1 MEICVHTE
9 PTQRG
14 ASYRTLVQA
23 ASATAELGFDGFF
36 RSDHYL
42 QFGTPTQ
49 PAGVSDAWLSLA
61 ALARDTTGIR
71 LGTLVTPVTLR
82 SPVHLAVQVAQV
94 DQMSDG
100 RIELGIGGGWYRHEY
115 EACAVP
121 FPSDRIGRLGEAVE
135 IITGLWRTEP
145 GETFDY
151 PGARYRITGAQS
163 PVATVQRP
171 GPPLI
176 IGGAGGPR
184 SLDLAVR
191 HAREYNLPFVPPEE
205 VVRIGRLLRE
215 RSAQIGRDVPPR
227 LSVLQTVC
235 CGKDAADVAAR
246 AEGLGEALRPVSFA
260 GTPGEVADRIGRYAE
275 AGVERV
281 YLRLL
286 DVEDLGHLE
295 LLGTELLP
303 RLR

>member
-14 ASYRTLVQA
+14 ASYRTLARA
-23 ASATAELGFDGFF
+23 AAATAELGFDGFF

-42 QFGTPTQ
+42 QFGTPVR
-49 PAGVSDAWLSLA
+49 PAGVSDAWVSLA
-61 ALARDTTGIR
+61 ALARDTAGIR

-82 SPVHLAVQVAQV
+82 SPVQLAVQVAQV
-94 DQMSDG
+94 DEMSGG
-100 RIELGIGGGWYRHEY
+100 RVELGVGGGWYKDEY

-121 FPSDRIGRLGEAVE
+121 FPSDRIGRLSEAIE

-145 GETFDY
+145 GERFDH
-151 PGARYRITGAQS
+151 PGPRYRVAGAQP
-163 PVATVQRP
+163 PVATAQRP

-176 IGGAGGPR
+176 LGGAGGPR

-191 HAREYNLPFVPPEE
+191 HAREYNLPFVAPEE
-205 VVRIGRLLRE
+205 VSRIGLLLRE
-215 RSAQIGRDVPPR
+215 RSAQAGREVPPR

-235 CGKDAADVAAR
+235 CGKDEAQVTAR
-246 AEGLGEALRPVSFA
+246 AAVLGEALRPVSFA
-260 GTPGEVADRIGRYAE
+260 GSPDEIADRIGRYAE

-286 DVEDLGHLE
+286 DVEDLDHLE
-295 LLGTELLP
+295 LLGSELLP